1 MHQDSPKC
9 ANFYQK
15 KKTST
20 IDAQFYRNGGKNQR
34 YSTVLSNS
42 FFSVDKLS
50 GSDADDKSVE
60 AERVADDLYEGL
72 LQEARD
78 L

>member
-9 ANFYQK
+9 KFPLK
-15 KKTST
+15 KKIKKTST
-20 IDAQFYRNGGKNQR
+20 VLSKQKVSKIFH
-34 YSTVLSNS
+34 SLSNS
-42 FFSVDKLS
+42 FFYSVDKLS